1 MPRNTPV
8 KMGQVFVIKQSQ
20 VAKGAAEAGAMLVG
34 GLEKANGDP
43 TWIPMIGVHDDS
55 EVYREG
61 DRGELVVKEWLAVIR
76 GWL

>member
-1 MPRNTPV
+1 MPNSMPV
-8 KMGQVFVIKQSQ
+8 KMGQIFVIKLSQ
-20 VAKGAAEAGAMLVG
+20 AAKKNVDAGAMLVG
-34 GLEKANGDP
+34 GLEMANGDP

-61 DRGELVVKEWLAVIR
+61 DRGELIVKHWLAKKR